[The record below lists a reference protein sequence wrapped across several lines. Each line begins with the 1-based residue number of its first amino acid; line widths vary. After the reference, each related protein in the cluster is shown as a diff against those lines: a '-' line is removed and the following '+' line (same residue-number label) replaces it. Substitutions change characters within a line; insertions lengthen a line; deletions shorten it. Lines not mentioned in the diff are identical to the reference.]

1 MMRIS
6 VVGRGGEEGLSLK
19 DAEEKSRQSLK
30 ELCDAQ
36 VPGALSE
43 VAPEN

>member
-30 ELCDAQ
+30 ELCNAQ
-36 VPGALSE
+36 VPGALLE